1 MNVFDYKPLEQ
12 DYRIWLVVNP
22 AKWLFPMFAA
32 LLVIALAVHVYAFS
46 LPGNAWTPDAPAA
59 PAAVEAPA
67 Q

>member
-1 MNVFDYKPLEQ
+1 M
-12 DYRIWLVVNP
+12 WLVVNP